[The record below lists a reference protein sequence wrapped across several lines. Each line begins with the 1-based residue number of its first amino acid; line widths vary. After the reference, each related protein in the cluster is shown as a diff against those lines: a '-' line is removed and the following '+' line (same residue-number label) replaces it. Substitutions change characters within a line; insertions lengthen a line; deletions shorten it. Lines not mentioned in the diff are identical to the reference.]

1 MVADWS
7 WSGSRVFAVIKSEGW
22 IVLAVFVLMLSLGL
36 IYFLRGL
43 ARGGFKRYERVDR
56 QGGSALLGKGVMN
69 FAVWCVE
76 PLVKLLPGPV
86 VRYQRCTGR
95 YAGAV
100 AGHSGSRWCG
110 ARFDY

>member
-76 PLVKLLPGPV
+76 PLVRLL
-86 VRYQRCTGR
+86 QRCSVTPNPVS
-95 YAGAV
+95 YTHLTLPTTPYV
-100 AGHSGSRWCG
+100 
-110 ARFDY
+110 